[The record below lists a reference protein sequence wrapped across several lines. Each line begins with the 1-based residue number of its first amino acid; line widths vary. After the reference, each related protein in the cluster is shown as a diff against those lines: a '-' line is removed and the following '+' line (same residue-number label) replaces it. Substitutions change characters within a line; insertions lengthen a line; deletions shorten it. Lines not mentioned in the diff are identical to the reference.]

1 MKKLIEELGLEPR
14 SIWSQTYDLPLNHE
28 LELYEEREE
37 QQHSTK

>member
-14 SIWSQTYDLPLNHE
+14 SILSQTHDLPLNHE

-37 QQHSTK
+37 EQHLAK